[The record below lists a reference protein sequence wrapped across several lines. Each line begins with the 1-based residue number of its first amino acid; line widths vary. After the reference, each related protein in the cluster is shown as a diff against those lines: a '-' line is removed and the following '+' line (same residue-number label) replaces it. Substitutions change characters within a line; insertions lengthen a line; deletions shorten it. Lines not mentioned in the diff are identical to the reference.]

1 MMLTERTPRE
11 IAVAAADE
19 IRRLNARTARTGA
32 YPYPTDVHH
41 TIGALAGLLEQL
53 PRTLHELAAGLNAID
68 PAHLAVLEDPPTPVR
83 KQAEVAFELGRAIEA
98 IERAGTHLRQ
108 AQHTAAELVY
118 TGPLPGG

>member
-1 MMLTERTPRE
+1 MLMDRTPRE

-19 IRRLNARTARTGA
+19 IRRLNDSTARTSA
-32 YPYPTDVHH
+32 YPFPTDVHH

-53 PRTLHELAAGLNAID
+53 PRTLHQLAAGLNAID
-68 PAHLAVLEDPPTPVR
+68 AEHLAVLEDPPTPVR
-83 KQAEVAFELGRAIEA
+83 KQADVAFELGCAIAA

-118 TGPLPGG
+118 TGPIPGV